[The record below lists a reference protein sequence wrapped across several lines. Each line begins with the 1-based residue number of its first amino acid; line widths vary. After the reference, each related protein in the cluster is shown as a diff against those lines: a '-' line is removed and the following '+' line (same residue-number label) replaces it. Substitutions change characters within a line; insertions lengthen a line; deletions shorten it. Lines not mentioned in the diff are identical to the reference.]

1 MTDVPSA
8 HEPSPARDY
17 AAGIYGSIV
26 ATAIIGALRET
37 NVTAGELT
45 VDVLATMVVFWLA
58 HTWAAVA
65 GERIHERHRLSAAR
79 VRALGREEWPMVEAG
94 FAPVLA
100 LALGWIGVLDDDN
113 AATLALTIGVVQ
125 LFAWGLLLG
134 RRVYDR
140 WFGALLA
147 GLANGA
153 LGLALV
159 GLEITVSHY

>member
-1 MTDVPSA
+1 
-8 HEPSPARDY
+8 
-17 AAGIYGSIV
+17 
-26 ATAIIGALRET
+26 
-37 NVTAGELT
+37 
-45 VDVLATMVVFWLA
+45 MVVFWLA